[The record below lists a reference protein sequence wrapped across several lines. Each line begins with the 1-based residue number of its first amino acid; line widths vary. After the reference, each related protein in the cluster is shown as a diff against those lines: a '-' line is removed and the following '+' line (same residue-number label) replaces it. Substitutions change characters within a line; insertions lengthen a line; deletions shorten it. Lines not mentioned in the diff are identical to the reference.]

1 MKGTKRS
8 KPYSARPVTSYFQS
22 ASQIAS
28 SSQSV
33 AAQESDTNVGGSGTG
48 LEHTIPPEQQ
58 QVSPHI
64 VVNMED
70 ANTSTHE
77 EGLTVELNP
86 DDIVA
91 DPGLRKP
98 IEELDVNVRDAARRE
113 YLVMGSIP
121 TSWSQISRKIN
132 CKPNGEISR
141 EMV

>member
-33 AAQESDTNVGGSGTG
+33 AAQESDTNVGGSGIV

-77 EGLTVELNP
+77 EGPTVELNP

-91 DPGLRKP
+91 DPGLSFWKIQRVFVLRIILLCQIWKMKYQL
-98 IEELDVNVRDAARRE
+98 EAVRGAVVA
-113 YLVMGSIP
+113 S
-121 TSWSQISRKIN
+121 
-132 CKPNGEISR
+132 
-141 EMV
+141 